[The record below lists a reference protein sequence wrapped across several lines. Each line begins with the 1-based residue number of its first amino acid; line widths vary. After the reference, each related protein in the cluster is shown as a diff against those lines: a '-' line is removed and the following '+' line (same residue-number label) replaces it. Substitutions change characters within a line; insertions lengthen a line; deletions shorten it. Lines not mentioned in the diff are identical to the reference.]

1 MITTTQLEKDLA
13 EVQRSVDAASYAV
26 ESLARALN
34 RAHASVWQLPDDR
47 LAALLNHLGPAQ
59 VQSIFAA
66 HQAIATAANAAL
78 DASNRSGVRAYASAG
93 RETNLDSDGR
103 ISVVPLPTK
112 NTTPEEPTL

>member
-1 MITTTQLEKDLA
+1 MITTSQIEKDLA
-13 EVQRSVDAASYAV
+13 EVQRSVDAASYSV
-26 ESLARALN
+26 ENLARALN

-93 RETNLDSDGR
+93 RETTVDDNGKISIVPIVKHPQSSDE
-103 ISVVPLPTK
+103 S
-112 NTTPEEPTL
+112 